1 VDDSENFGARI
12 AKIGIAVA
20 KIRRKEVL
28 RTYLEFLEVT
38 RAIFGIIFENQG
50 VFIKICGPRIDFTE
64 RQGAN
69 CKMVGI
75 FPPRIY
81 FSIENSWWTRSA
93 IHGPLGVLVHDGVQ
107 PWSAEGFPGARPSG
121 CSNA

>member
-38 RAIFGIIFENQG
+38 RAIFGII
-50 VFIKICGPRIDFTE
+50 
-64 RQGAN
+64 
-69 CKMVGI
+69 
-75 FPPRIY
+75 Y
-81 FSIENSWWTRSA
+81 
-93 IHGPLGVLVHDGVQ
+93 
-107 PWSAEGFPGARPSG
+107 
-121 CSNA
+121 